1 MPSSNTATNPKGTEI
16 VFEEKSHKY
25 YSMIRGKEVVYTSVT
40 TYVGKFFKPFAA
52 EETAKRI
59 AEKRGTTPEALL
71 KEWAENSAA
80 ACRYGTRVHECCED
94 TLKNRELRCKP
105 ENDKETLAFANAV
118 KIANQIRDS
127 FDVIGIEKLIF
138 DEELK
143 LAGTIDLL
151 LKSKKQPNTYVIC
164 DWKTNKEIND
174 QSKYNEHALYPIES
188 LDDCETTHYG
198 LQLGLYAH
206 ILKSG
211 GYIPS
216 DAEVK
221 TMIVHI
227 TPIKNNIITLNGYEP
242 FVERILNFKNG
253 NI

>member
-1 MPSSNTATNPKGTEI
+1 MPSSNSAKNSKGIEI
-16 VFEEKSHKY
+16 FFEEKAHKY
-25 YSMIRGKEVVYTSVT
+25 YSLIRGKEVVYTSVT

-52 EETAKRI
+52 EAVARQI

-71 KEWAENSAA
+71 KEWKENSEA

-94 TLKNRELRCKP
+94 TLKGRELRCKP
-105 ENDKETLAFANAV
+105 ENDKEELAFANAV
-118 KIANQIRDS
+118 KIANQVKEHYE
-127 FDVIGIEKLIF
+127 VIGIEKLIF
-138 DEELK
+138 DENLK

-151 LKSKKQPNTYVIC
+151 LKSKKLPNTYIIC

-174 QSKYNEHALYPIES
+174 QSKYKEHALYPIES

-198 LQLGLYAH
+198 LQLGLYGH

-211 GYIPS
+211 GYIPE
-216 DAEVK
+216 DATVK

-227 TPIKNNIITLNGYEP
+227 TPLKNNIITLNGYEP
-242 FVERILNFKNG
+242 YVDRILNYKNG